1 MGVIANSPD
10 TVAIQTIVN
19 KSHAIV
25 GAAQPAG
32 GNHALSVS
40 GLTVFSRAA
49 Q

>member
-1 MGVIANSPD
+1 MGIIANSPD
-10 TVAIQTIVN
+10 TAAIQTIVN

-25 GAAQPAG
+25 GAAQPEG
-32 GNHALSVS
+32 RNHALSGS